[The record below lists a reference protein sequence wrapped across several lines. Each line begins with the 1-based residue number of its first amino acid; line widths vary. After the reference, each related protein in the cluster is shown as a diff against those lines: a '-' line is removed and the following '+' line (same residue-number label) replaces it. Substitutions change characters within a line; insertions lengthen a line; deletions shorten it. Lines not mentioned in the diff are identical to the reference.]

1 LGALRAGLGLS
12 VSENRM
18 TMAEKVKRKWR
29 TVSLPAVLVERVEAL
44 VESGKY
50 GYRNVPDFVTDA
62 VRRLLREYGYLK

>member
-1 LGALRAGLGLS
+1 MGAPRAGLGLS

-29 TVSLPAVLVERVEAL
+29 TVSLPAVLVERIEAL

>member
-1 LGALRAGLGLS
+1 MS

>member
-1 LGALRAGLGLS
+1 
-12 VSENRM
+12 M

>member
-1 LGALRAGLGLS
+1 MGALRAGLGLS

>member
-1 LGALRAGLGLS
+1 MGLS